1 MKKLTFILS
10 AAMILISIYLSDHA
24 IFNNKKEAAVVD
36 PATTTYQ
43 ANSISWWWQ

>member
-1 MKKLTFILS
+1 MMKKLTFILS
-10 AAMILISIYLSDHA
+10 AAMILVSIYLSDHA
-24 IFNNKKEAAVVD
+24 VFNNKKEAALA